1 MAPPHVKSF
10 MMALKD
16 NISKFEKKYG
26 ELKVHHQQG
35 VPKFGIK
42 PPDSELPN

>member
-10 MMALKD
+10 MLALKD

-26 ELKVHHQQG
+26 EIKIHLQEG
-35 VPKFGIK
+35 MPKFGIK